1 MIDHTNFFC
10 YQFIVSAAFTFT
22 FTYMPM
28 TGKMTSSQQTAN
40 NYFYWLPSCCLP
52 AWQRGVTTYNSFH
65 QDTYKDNNDTCPMP
79 TPSHTTTYDFFYYHS
94 CEKVFFYSQCPKPTS
109 PWDSVVWSQ
118 PCSTLAVRSHR
129 SVPMVHSFQMS
140 IICARSLK
148 QQHRWRYTQL
158 AEAILHI
165 SWRHWTAR

>member
-1 MIDHTNFFC
+1 MNYSKASVSFTALTLDNGSSSKNSEFREDFWISRIAIFNATTLFTGRLEHEEMIDQPIFC

-40 NYFYWLPSCCLP
+40 NYFYWLPSCCLL

-79 TPSHTTTYDFFYYHS
+79 TPSHTTTYDFFLLPQLRES
-94 CEKVFFYSQCPKPTS
+94 FFFTVDVQNP
-109 PWDSVVWSQ
+109 Q
-118 PCSTLAVRSHR
+118 AHEI
-129 SVPMVHSFQMS
+129 Q
-140 IICARSLK
+140 
-148 QQHRWRYTQL
+148 
-158 AEAILHI
+158 
-165 SWRHWTAR
+165 